1 MPRLAMF
8 LFFFSMTAF
17 GEPCVVNAPDGKPVP
32 DPQANSSDCPTTAS
46 PQVNSANSDV
56 VYKWKDKNGSWH
68 FSQTAPA
75 GEDAENMTYSYKQ
88 NSTDTPAKAP
98 VPEKMHV
105 DQPKPVTEE
114 IAPKKKRKLI
124 MANSNKNK
132 HENTS
137 DVVNSGMNEMGSGTD
152 FYHGPIIN
160 KTVYIERYPEKQ
172 RDNCPDKDKKFEK
185 PNTGIL
191 WGGSDLG
198 ATPHPVTPAV
208 QPPKIPPR
216 IIQSAPTINP
226 KGQGRRQDD
235 LLLEGK

>member
-17 GEPCVVNAPDGKPVP
+17 GEPCVVNTPDGKPVP
-32 DPQANSSDCPTTAS
+32 NQQANSSDCPTTTS

-68 FSQTAPA
+68 FSQTPPV
-75 GEDAENMTYSYKQ
+75 GEDAENVTYNYKQ
-88 NSTDTPAKAP
+88 NIMDSPAKASAA
-98 VPEKMHV
+98 EKTQT
-105 DQPKPVTEE
+105 DQPEPVTEE

-132 HENTS
+132 QKNTS
-137 DVVNSGMNEMGSGTD
+137 ELVTNETDSGTD

-185 PNTGIL
+185 PTTAIL
-191 WGGSDLG
+191 WGGSDLR
-198 ATPHPVTPAV
+198 ATPHPAPAV
-208 QPPKIPPR
+208 QPPQIPPR
-216 IIQSAPTINP
+216 IIQSAPTINA